1 MQNKKFAILLALLL
15 SFTFT
20 FSYGQSADAILAY
33 ISRYKDLAIAE
44 MKRTG
49 VPAAITLAQ
58 GIHETDAGTSVL
70 VKKSNNHFGIKCKDE
85 WRGQS
90 VSHDDDARGECF
102 RKYDAPEDSY
112 RDHSDFLKNRPN
124 YSSLFTLDPTDYQG
138 WAYGLKKAGYATNPK
153 YAQVLIKLIQ
163 DYNLEDYTLIAMGKM
178 KEEDLAKNDEVV
190 PDKNSS
196 AVLVKNN
203 DVEKGTPTM
212 NTDSKRDNKTENK
225 VEQPA
230 QPTVS
235 EVSYPSGEFK
245 INDTR
250 VLYVKK
256 GTSYLTIA
264 QQYEIPL
271 ARLFEFNDLKQQEVT
286 GSDQL
291 VFIQRKRKIG
301 EHEFHTVQPGETIN
315 DIAQSEA
322 LRLESLLEYNNIT
335 AAMQPAVGETLSLRT
350 KSSATPKLATKNS
363 ATEKLTP
370 AASAVVM
377 ANEKPGKKE
386 AYQKNNFIFHTVQP
400 KETVYSIAKKY
411 NVSADDLIS
420 WNQLQDYA
428 LKIGQSLKIY
438 R

>member
-1 MQNKKFAILLALLL
+1 MQNKKFAILLSFVL
-15 SFTFT
+15 SFVFT
-20 FSYGQSADAILAY
+20 VSHGQSADAILAY
-33 ISRYKDLAIAE
+33 ITRYKDLAIAE

-58 GIHETDAGTSVL
+58 GIHETEAGTSVL

-102 RKYDAPEDSY
+102 RKYSAAEDSY
-112 RDHSDFLKNRPN
+112 KDHSDFLRTRPN
-124 YSSLFTLDPTDYQG
+124 YASLFTLDPTDYQG

-163 DYNLEDYTLIAMGKM
+163 DYNLEDYTLIAMGKK
-178 KEEDLAKNDEVV
+178 KEEDGLAKNEVTGDKSSSSV
-190 PDKNSS
+190 P
-196 AVLVKNN
+196 VKNN
-203 DVEKGTPTM
+203 DTEETGKANNKMEQDVHSNVVEV
-212 NTDSKRDNKTENK
+212 N
-225 VEQPA
+225 
-230 QPTVS
+230 
-235 EVSYPSGEFK
+235 YPSGEFK

-250 VLYVKK
+250 VVYIKK

-271 ARLFEFNDLKQQEVT
+271 ARLFEFNELKQQEVT
-286 GSDQL
+286 ADDQL
-291 VFIQRKRKIG
+291 VFIQRKRKTG
-301 EHEFHTVQPGETIN
+301 EHEFHTVQPGETVN

-322 LRLESLLEYNNIT
+322 LRLESLLEYNNMS
-335 AAMQPAVGETLSLRT
+335 ANMQPAAGETLYLRS
-350 KSSATPKLATKNS
+350 KSSTVPKLVTKNS
-363 ATEKLTP
+363 TTEKFNP
-370 AASAVVM
+370 GAAAVVM
-377 ANEKPGKKE
+377 DNDGARKKE
-386 AYQKNNFIFHTVQP
+386 ARQKNNFVFHTVQP
-400 KETVYSIAKKY
+400 KETVYSIAKEY

-420 WNQLQDYA
+420 WNQLQDYD

>member
-1 MQNKKFAILLALLL
+1 MQNKKFAILLAVVL
-15 SFTFT
+15 SFSFS
-20 FSYGQSADAILAY
+20 FSYGQSADAILTY
-33 ISRYKDLAIAE
+33 ITRYKDLAIAE

-58 GIHETDAGTSVL
+58 GIHETEAGTSVL

-102 RKYDAPEDSY
+102 RKYSAAEDSY
-112 RDHSDFLKNRPN
+112 RDHSDFLKTRPN
-124 YSSLFTLDPTDYQG
+124 YASLFTLDPTDYEG

-178 KEEDLAKNDEVV
+178 KEEDGLAKNEVAT
-190 PDKNSS
+190 DKNSS
-196 AVLVKNN
+196 PLLAKNN
-203 DVEKGTPTM
+203 DNEKGTETS
-212 NTDSKRDNKTENK
+212 NANNKI
-225 VEQPA
+225 EQDTRP
-230 QPTVS
+230 VIN
-235 EVSYPSGEFK
+235 EVNYPSGEFK

-250 VLYVKK
+250 VIYVKK

-286 GSDQL
+286 ANDQL
-291 VFIQRKRKIG
+291 VFIQRKRKTG
-301 EHEFHTVQPGETIN
+301 EHDFHTVQPGETVS

-322 LRLESLLEYNNIT
+322 LRMESLLEYNNIT
-335 AAMQPAVGETLSLRT
+335 VNMQPAAGEILYLRS
-350 KSSATPKLATKNS
+350 KSSATPKLVTKNS
-363 ATEKLTP
+363 VTEKFNP
-370 AASAVVM
+370 GASVVVM
-377 ANEKPGKKE
+377 NSDGAGKKE
-386 AYQKNNFIFHTVQP
+386 VHQKNNFIFYTVQP

-420 WNQLQDYA
+420 WNQLQDYD

>member
-1 MQNKKFAILLALLL
+1 MQNKKLAILLVSVL
-15 SFTFT
+15 SFSFS

-33 ISRYKDLAIAE
+33 ITRYKDLAISE

-58 GIHETDAGTSVL
+58 GIHETEAGTSPL

-102 RKYDAPEDSY
+102 RKYAVAEDSY
-112 RDHSDFLKNRPN
+112 RDHSDFLKTRSN
-124 YSSLFTLDPTDYQG
+124 YASLFTLDPTDYQG

-153 YAQVLIKLIQ
+153 YAQILIKLIQ

-178 KEEDLAKNDEVV
+178 KGDDALAKNNEVAT
-190 PDKNSS
+190 DKSPS
-196 AVLVKNN
+196 MLQVKDN
-203 DVEKGTPTM
+203 DVEKSSESGSTA
-212 NTDSKRDNKTENK
+212 NKTEQETRSA
-225 VEQPA
+225 V
-230 QPTVS
+230 T
-235 EVSYPSGEFK
+235 EVNYPSGEFK

-250 VLYVKK
+250 VVYVKK

-286 GSDQL
+286 ADDQL
-291 VFIQRKRKIG
+291 VFIQRKRKTG
-301 EHEFHTVQPGETIN
+301 EHEFHTVKSGETLN

-322 LRLESLLEYNNIT
+322 LRLESLLEYNNVT
-335 AAMQPAVGETLSLRT
+335 ANMQPAAGETLYLRS
-350 KSSATPKLATKNS
+350 KSSVIPNLVTKNS
-363 ATEKLTP
+363 I
-370 AASAVVM
+370 AAKFNSEVSNDAM
-377 ANEKPGKKE
+377 SNDNNDGKGKKE
-386 AYQKNNFIFHTVQP
+386 IHQKNNFIFHKVQP
-400 KETVYSIAKKY
+400 KETLYSIAKKY
-411 NVSADDLIS
+411 NISADDLIS
-420 WNQLQDYA
+420 WNQLQDYD

>member
-1 MQNKKFAILLALLL
+1 MQNKKISILLAFVL
-15 SFTFT
+15 SFSFSI
-20 FSYGQSADAILAY
+20 SYGQSADAIMAY
-33 ISRYKDLAIAE
+33 ISRYKDLAISE

-58 GIHETDAGTSVL
+58 GIHETEAGTSVL

-102 RKYDAPEDSY
+102 RKYSAPEDSY
-112 RDHSDFLKNRPN
+112 RDHSDFLKTRPN
-124 YSSLFTLDPTDYQG
+124 YASLFTLDPTDYQG

-163 DYNLEDYTLIAMGKM
+163 DYNLEDYTLIAIGKM
-178 KEEDLAKNDEVV
+178 KEENSIAKNNEVAS
-190 PDKNSS
+190 DKNPP
-196 AVLVKNN
+196 VVQVKNN
-203 DVEKGTPTM
+203 DNVKATETVSVDNRTEQV
-212 NTDSKRDNKTENK
+212 NNKTE
-225 VEQPA
+225 QD
-230 QPTVS
+230 VS
-235 EVSYPSGEFK
+235 PNVNEVNYPSGEFK

-250 VLYVKK
+250 VIYVKK

-286 GSDQL
+286 ASDQL
-291 VFIQRKRKIG
+291 VFIQRKRKTG
-301 EHEFHTVQPGETIN
+301 EHEFHTVRAGETLN

-322 LRLESLLEYNNIT
+322 LRLASLLEYNNIT
-335 AAMQPAVGETLSLRT
+335 ANMQPAIGENLNLRA
-350 KSSATPKLATKNS
+350 KSPVTPKLATKNS
-363 ATEKLTP
+363 VAEKLNSGGSV
-370 AASAVVM
+370 AMNNDGS
-377 ANEKPGKKE
+377 GKKGVH
-386 AYQKNNFIFHTVQP
+386 QKNNFIFHTVQA

-411 NVSADDLIS
+411 DVSADDLIS
-420 WNQLQDYA
+420 WNQLQDDD

>member
-1 MQNKKFAILLALLL
+1 MQNKKFALLLAAVLSF
-15 SFTFT
+15 SFTF
-20 FSYGQSADAILAY
+20 SQAQSTDAILAY
-33 ISRYKDLAIAE
+33 ITRYKDLAIAE

-58 GIHETDAGTSVL
+58 GIHETEAGTSVL
-70 VKKSNNHFGIKCKDE
+70 VRKSNNHFGIKCKDE

-102 RKYDAPEDSY
+102 RKYSAPEDSY
-112 RDHSDFLKNRPN
+112 RDHSDFLRNRPN
-124 YSSLFTLDPTDYQG
+124 YASLFTLDPTDYQG

-163 DYNLEDYTLIAMGKM
+163 DYNLEDYTLIAMDKM
-178 KEEDLAKNDEVV
+178 KEQDGVAKSEVSTEKS
-190 PDKNSS
+190 PST
-196 AVLVKNN
+196 LQVKNN
-203 DVEKGTPTM
+203 NNEKGTETA
-212 NTDSKRDNKTENK
+212 NADSKMERDTHSD
-225 VEQPA
+225 
-230 QPTVS
+230 VS
-235 EVSYPSGEFK
+235 EVNYPTGEFK

-250 VLYVKK
+250 VIYAKR

-286 GSDQL
+286 ATDQL
-291 VFIQRKRKIG
+291 VFIQRKRKTG
-301 EHEFHTVQPGETIN
+301 EHEFHTVQPGETVN

-335 AAMQPAVGETLSLRT
+335 SNMQPAPGEVLYLRS
-350 KSSATPKLATKNS
+350 KSSASPKLVTKNL
-363 ATEKLTP
+363 ATEKFNP
-370 AASAVVM
+370 DASVVM
-377 ANEKPGKKE
+377 NNDGKGG
-386 AYQKNNFIFHTVQP
+386 QKNNFIFHTVQSR
-400 KETVYSIAKKY
+400 ETVYSIAKKY

-420 WNQLQDYA
+420 WNQLQDYD